1 MKIIRMM
8 CPESKYSI
16 KCPYDMEAEYITVHN
31 TANRASAKAE
41 ISYMIGNNN
50 KVSYHDAVDDEE
62 IVNGIEHD
70 RNTWNAGDGK
80 NGKGN
85 RKSISIEICHST
97 NPDINKFL
105 KAEKLAA
112 KYIAYLLKQRNWGI
126 ERVKK
131 HQDWSKKYCPH
142 KTLDLGW
149 ERFLD
154 LIRTELG
161 DVKSEEEQKQEANKP
176 SNIVKNSRVGEWQSV
191 MNRVYGLRLAKD
203 NSFGPDCSKKANSHQ
218 LYYKMPTIKNTYVGW
233 MQKRLKELGYYSGK
247 IDNSFGP
254 QCQRAVRQF
263 QKDKGLKVDGFAGAN
278 TVRELL
284 R

>member
-16 KCPYDMEAEYITVHN
+16 KCPYSMEEEYITVHN
-31 TANRASAKAE
+31 TANKASARAE

-50 KVSYHDAVDDEE
+50 KVSYHVAVDDKE
-62 IVNGIEHD
+62 IVEGIEFN

-105 KAEKLAA
+105 EAEKLTA

-149 ERFLD
+149 ERFLN
-154 LIRTELG
+154 LIKEELG
-161 DVKSEEEQKQEANKP
+161 EVKTEEEQTKEASKP
-176 SNIVKNSRVGEWQSV
+176 SNIVVNSRVLEWQKT
-191 MNRVYGLRLAKD
+191 MNRVYGLNLAQDK
-203 NSFGPDCSKKANSHQ
+203 SYGPDSAKKANAHQ
-218 LYYKMPTIKNTYVGW
+218 LYYKMPTIKNAYVGW
-233 MQKRLKELGYYSGK
+233 LQKRLKELEYY
-247 IDNSFGP
+247 
-254 QCQRAVRQF
+254 
-263 QKDKGLKVDGFAGAN
+263 KG
-278 TVRELL
+278 
-284 R
+284 

>member
-1 MKIIRMM
+1 MKIVRMM
-8 CPESKYSI
+8 VPASKYDI

-31 TANRASAKAE
+31 TANKASARAE

-50 KVSYHDAVDDEE
+50 KVSYHLAVDDKE
-62 IVNGIEHD
+62 IVQGIEFN

-105 KAEKLAA
+105 EAEKLTA

-149 ERFLD
+149 ERFLN
-154 LIRTELG
+154 LIKEELG
-161 DVKSEEEQKQEANKP
+161 EVKTEEEQVKEATKP
-176 SNIVKNSRVGEWQSV
+176 SNIVVNSRVLEWQKT
-191 MNRVYGLRLAKD
+191 MNKVYGLNLSQDK
-203 NSFGPDCSKKANSHQ
+203 SYGPDSAKKANAHQ
-218 LYYKMPTIKNTYVGW
+218 LYYKMPTIKNAYVGW
-233 MQKRLKELGYYSGK
+233 LQKRLKELGYYKGK

-254 QCQRAVRQF
+254 QCQKATRQF
-263 QKDKGLKVDGFAGAN
+263 QKNKGLKVDGFVGAN

>member
-1 MKIIRMM
+1 MKIIRMI

-16 KCPYDMEAEYITVHN
+16 KCPYDMEPEYITVHN
-31 TANRASAKAE
+31 TANKASARAE

-50 KVSYHDAVDDEE
+50 KVSYHVAIDDKE
-62 IVNGIEHD
+62 IVQGIEFN

-105 KAEKLAA
+105 ESEKLAA

-149 ERFLD
+149 ERFLN
-154 LIRTELG
+154 LIRAELG
-161 DVKSEEEQKQEANKP
+161 DVKSEKEQAKEASKP
-176 SNIVKNSRVGEWQSV
+176 SNIVVNSRVLDWQKT
-191 MNRVYGLRLAKD
+191 MNRVYGLNLAQDKSYGSD
-203 NSFGPDCSKKANSHQ
+203 SAKKANSHQ
-218 LYYKMPTIKNTYVGW
+218 LYYKMPTIKNAYVGW

>member
-31 TANRASAKAE
+31 TANKASAKAE

-50 KVSYHDAVDDEE
+50 KVSYHDAIDDEE
-62 IVNGIEHD
+62 VVHSIEYN

-80 NGKGN
+80 NGTGN

-97 NPDINKFL
+97 NPDEDKFL
-105 KAEKLAA
+105 KAEKLSA

-126 ERVKK
+126 DRVKK
-131 HQDWSKKYCPH
+131 HQDWSGKYCPH

-149 ERFLD
+149 ERFLNM
-154 LIRTELG
+154 IRAELG
-161 DVKSEEEQKQEANKP
+161 ETQTEEEEKKEASKP
-176 SNIVKNSRVGEWQSV
+176 SNIVKNSRVGEWQSI
-191 MNRVYGLRLAKD
+191 MNKVYGVELAKD
-203 NSFGPDCSKKANSHQ
+203 DSYGPDCVRKANSHQ
-218 LYYKMPTIKNTYVGW
+218 LYYKMPTIKNAYVGFI
-233 MQKRLKELGYYSGK
+233 QKRLKALGYYNGS

-254 QCQRAVRQF
+254 LCYKAVRQF
-263 QKDKGLKVDGFAGAN
+263 QKDKGLKVDGFVGAN

>member
-1 MKIIRMM
+1 
-8 CPESKYSI
+8 
-16 KCPYDMEAEYITVHN
+16 ME
-31 TANRASAKAE
+31 
-41 ISYMIGNNN
+41 
-50 KVSYHDAVDDEE
+50 
-62 IVNGIEHD
+62 
-70 RNTWNAGDGK
+70 K

-105 KAEKLAA
+105 EAEKLAA

-154 LIRTELG
+154 LIRAELG
-161 DVKSEEEQKQEANKP
+161 DVKSEEEQKKEANKP
-176 SNIVKNSRVGEWQSV
+176 SNIVVNSRVLEWQKT
-191 MNRVYGLRLAKD
+191 MNRVYRLNLAQDK
-203 NSFGPDCSKKANSHQ
+203 SYGPDSAKKANAHQ
-218 LYYKMPTIKNTYVGW
+218 LYYKMPTIKNAYVGW
-233 MQKRLKELGYYSGK
+233 LQKRLKELGYYSGK

-254 QCQRAVRQF
+254 QCQKATRQF
-263 QKDKGLKVDGFAGAN
+263 QKNKGLKVDGFVGAN

>member
-16 KCPYDMEAEYITVHN
+16 KCPYSMEEEYITVHN
-31 TANRASAKAE
+31 TANKASARAE

-50 KVSYHDAVDDEE
+50 KVSYHVAVDDKE
-62 IVNGIEHD
+62 IVQGIEFN

-105 KAEKLAA
+105 ESEKLAA
-112 KYIAYLLKQRNWGI
+112 KYIAYLLKQRNWGV

-131 HQDWSKKYCPH
+131 HQDWTKKYCPH
-142 KTLDLGW
+142 KTLDVGR
-149 ERFLD
+149 ERLLN
-154 LIRTELG
+154 LIKVELG
-161 DVKSEEEQKQEANKP
+161 EVKTEEEQAKESSKP
-176 SNIVKNSRVGEWQSV
+176 SNIVVNSRVLEWQKT
-191 MNRVYGLRLAKD
+191 MNRVYGLNLAQDK
-203 NSFGPDCSKKANSHQ
+203 SYGPDSAKKANAHQ
-218 LYYKMPTIKNTYVGW
+218 LYYKMPTIKNAYVGW
-233 MQKRLKELGYYSGK
+233 LEKRLKELGYYSGK